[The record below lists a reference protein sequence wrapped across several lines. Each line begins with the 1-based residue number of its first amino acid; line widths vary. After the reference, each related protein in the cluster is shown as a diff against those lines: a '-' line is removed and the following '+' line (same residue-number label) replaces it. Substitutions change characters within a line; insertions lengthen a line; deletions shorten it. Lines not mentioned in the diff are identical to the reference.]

1 MLRST
6 LVFIAAF
13 CAASVCPA
21 SSRPPVYESLDL
33 TLVTLNRMRVE
44 PLRERDAGLLPLKGK
59 DLPNSVRLYLRPSGQ
74 LDSLSATV
82 GRAAAGVRRALA
94 PGSRQKD
101 ALRDSRRVVR
111 ALGLWLDTHL
121 FPATGPAPASRPCLD
136 LRMAYPKAS
145 ALLKEGVTDAN
156 GRALVAVAMLRALK
170 VPARVATARGGLVV
184 QYWMA
189 AKASSRAGRRRRVRA
204 GRARSAGPQAPAGWW
219 ECMDPG
225 VMDAEIDAWSLDD
238 SSLARLRWKPKQQLG
253 VALVGWERAAF
264 EDGDSLV
271 ARAAF
276 DASLGAGRLSVPAQ
290 ARPLSVVAGSVLQ
303 GLTKGSAT
311 LWVLTAQ
318 HWRLRTEGALQ
329 GMQSVQMLTPYR
341 PDLSSWG
348 REQRGEVRASEIE
361 AQGVWCDR
369 PSRMRLHTDLRDEWA
384 SPPPA
389 LGILHWYDLGVRR
402 PVDILQAYRQDGRVT
417 GVVLRTG
424 NLTPLGAWKLTVS
437 AEGTTQSA
445 QSSVG
450 EDASFVLPLD
460 TVLDQAPCLNVS
472 VYGPNGESDTQRLL
486 LGYPGQP

>member
-6 LVFIAAF
+6 LFIAAL
-13 CAASVCPA
+13 CAASVCAA
-21 SSRPPVYESLDL
+21 SSRPPVSESLDL
-33 TLVTLNRMRVE
+33 TLVTLNHMQLE
-44 PLRERDAGLLPLKGK
+44 PLRERDAGLLPLKAK

-74 LDSLSATV
+74 LDSLSAAV
-82 GRAAAGVRRALA
+82 GRAAAGVRRAMA

-101 ALRDSRRVVR
+101 ALRDSRHVVR

-121 FPATGPAPASRPCLD
+121 LAASGPDPASRPCLD

-170 VPARVATARGGLVV
+170 VPARMATARGSLVV
-184 QYWMA
+184 QYWVSE
-189 AKASSRAGRRRRVRA
+189 KAPARPALRRR
-204 GRARSAGPQAPAGWW
+204 GRHGYARSKGPQTPVGWW

-225 VMDAEIDAWSLDD
+225 VMDAEIDAWSLDA

-253 VALVGWERAAF
+253 VSLVGWERAAF
-264 EDGDSLV
+264 DGGDSL
-271 ARAAF
+271 AAHAAF
-276 DASLGAGRLSVPAQ
+276 DDALGAGRLKVGTRAQ
-290 ARPLSVVAGSVLQ
+290 SLSVVAGSVLQ
-303 GLTKGSAT
+303 SLTRGAST
-311 LWVLTAQ
+311 VWVLTAQ
-318 HWRLRTEGALQ
+318 HWRLRTEGAMD
-329 GMQSVQMLTPYR
+329 GMQSVQILSPYR

-348 REQRGEVRASEIE
+348 REQRGPVRGSDIE
-361 AQGVWCDR
+361 AEGLWSDR
-369 PSRMRLHTDLRDEWA
+369 PSRLRLHTDLRDEWA

-402 PVDILQAYRQDGRVT
+402 PLDILQAYREDGRVT

-424 NLTPLGAWKLTVS
+424 NLTPLRGWKLTVS

-445 QSSVG
+445 ESSVG
-450 EDASFVLPLD
+450 EDGQFVLPLD

-472 VYGPNGESDTQRLL
+472 VYGPNGETDTQRLL